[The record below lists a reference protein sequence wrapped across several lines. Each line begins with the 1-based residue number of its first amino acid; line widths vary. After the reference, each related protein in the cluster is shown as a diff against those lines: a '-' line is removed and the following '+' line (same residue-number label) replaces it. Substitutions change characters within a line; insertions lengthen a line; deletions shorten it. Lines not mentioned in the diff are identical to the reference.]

1 MDLNHVLQKPGVLR
15 ILTGLTPEEF

>member
-15 ILTGLTPEEF
+15 ILTGLTPEE